1 MDGRGGGNIE
11 EWVSEDKGNTWRM
24 NRDLTPDRERYPA
37 WRFNHIQ
44 PVVRP
49 NGDIVDGMLIFYGW
63 KDSDSPTAKAF
74 LLHE

>member
-24 NRDLTPDRERYPA
+24 NRDLTPDKKRYPA

-49 NGDIVDGMLIFYGW
+49 SGDIVDGMLIFYGW